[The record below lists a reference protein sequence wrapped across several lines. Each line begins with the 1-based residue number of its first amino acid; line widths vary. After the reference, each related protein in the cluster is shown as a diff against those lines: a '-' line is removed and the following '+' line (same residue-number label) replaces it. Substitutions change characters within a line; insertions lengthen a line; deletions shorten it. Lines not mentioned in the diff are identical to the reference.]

1 MTVQEMKEKLVEGEV
16 KSYQW
21 LPTKEMWRDGMAKE
35 MEMADGL
42 RKLLQ
47 LGKCEIRKEE
57 VNKVVYENQEVK
69 MLNIRNR
76 KKKEEKGEEEAAV
89 KENQEEY

>member
-1 MTVQEMKEKLVEGEV
+1 
-16 KSYQW
+16 
-21 LPTKEMWRDGMAKE
+21 MWADGMAKE

-47 LGKCEIRKEE
+47 SGKCEIRKEE
-57 VNKVVYENQEVK
+57 VNKVVYENEEVK

-76 KKKEEKGEEEAAV
+76 KKKEEEVEEEAAI
-89 KENQEEY
+89 KKN